1 MTRLIIDIHDPK
13 KEKEVAELLLKIG
26 GVEVERAEASQRRK
40 GTAGIRRALTT
51 REKKFVA
58 ELRQA
63 LKEVND
69 HMAGKSKFRS
79 ARAFLNEL

>member
-1 MTRLIIDIHDPK
+1 MTSFR
-13 KEKEVAELLLKIG
+13 KERVAELLLKIG
-26 GVEVERAEASQRRK
+26 GVEVERAEARPRSK
-40 GTAGIRRALTT
+40 GNAIIKRTVTA

-58 ELRQA
+58 ELRKA

-69 HMAGKSKFRS
+69 HLAGKTKFQS